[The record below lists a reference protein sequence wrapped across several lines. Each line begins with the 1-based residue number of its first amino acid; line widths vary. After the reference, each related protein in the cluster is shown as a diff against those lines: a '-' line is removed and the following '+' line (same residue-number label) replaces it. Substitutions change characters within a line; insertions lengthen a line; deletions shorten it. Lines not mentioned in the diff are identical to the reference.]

1 MVNLLAESPAA
12 AGETEERAVC
22 SMKIVLVIDQFDD
35 ANNGTTISARRFAA
49 ALKEHGNEVRVI
61 AIGKPTDYKY
71 AVRQM
76 KFPPVVEH
84 LVTSQGMRLAIPNKH
99 VFEKAA
105 AWADVVHFM
114 MPSPLA
120 ITGLRHVEKLGIPHT
135 AAFHCQ
141 PENIT
146 FTLHMGNSKR
156 VNDFVYDKFRDTFFN
171 RFTHIHC
178 PSEMIANQLREHGYT
193 AQLHVISNGISPR
206 YVYGKREKEPWMQ
219 GFFNVLMVGRYAGE
233 KRQDVLIE
241 ACAKSRYA
249 DRIQVILAGKGPLEK
264 KYRKLAEKLPN
275 PIVME
280 FYQPERLLEILHM
293 ADLYVHTAD
302 AEIEAMSCME
312 AFACGLVPVIAES
325 PRSATPQFALDE
337 RSLFP
342 AGDSDAL
349 AQRIDWWFEH
359 PEEREEM
366 GRHYG
371 EHAKKYALD
380 ESIKQTEEMFRQAIE
395 ECRSSVKK

>member
-1 MVNLLAESPAA
+1 
-12 AGETEERAVC
+12 
-22 SMKIVLVIDQFDD
+22 MKIVLVIDQFDD
-35 ANNGTTISARRFAA
+35 ANNGTTISARRFAT

-61 AIGKPTDYKY
+61 ATGKPTDYKY

-76 KFPPVVEH
+76 KFLPIVEH
-84 LVTSQGMRLAIPNKH
+84 LITSQGMRLAIPNKH

-120 ITGLRHVEKLGIPHT
+120 IMGLRHVERLGIPHT

-146 FTLHMGNSKR
+146 FTLHLGNSKR

-178 PSEMIANQLREHGYT
+178 PSNMIAGQLRDHGYT

-206 YVYGKREKEPWMQ
+206 YTYGRSPQEDWMQ
-219 GFFNVLMVGRYAGE
+219 GKFNVLMVGRYAGE
-233 KRQDVLIE
+233 KRQDVLID
-241 ACAKSRYA
+241 ACAQCRHKDA
-249 DRIQVILAGKGPLEK
+249 VQVILAGKGPLEK
-264 KYRKLAEKLPN
+264 KYRRLAEALSN

-280 FYQPERLLEILHM
+280 FYEPDRLLEILHM
-293 ADLYVHTAD
+293 ADLYVHTSD

-312 AFACGLVPVIAES
+312 AFACGLVPVIADS
-325 PRSATPQFALDE
+325 PRSATPQFALDG

-342 AGDSDAL
+342 AGDAAAL
-349 AQRIDWWFEH
+349 AEKIDWWFEH

-366 GRHYG
+366 GKRYG
-371 EHAKKYALD
+371 EHAKRYALD
-380 ESIKQTEEMFRQAIE
+380 RSIRQTEEMFRTAIRE
-395 ECRSSVKK
+395 QRT

>member
-1 MVNLLAESPAA
+1 
-12 AGETEERAVC
+12 
-22 SMKIVLVIDQFDD
+22 MKIVLVIDQFDD
-35 ANNGTTISARRFAA
+35 ANNGTTISARRFAM
-49 ALKEHGNEVRVI
+49 ALREHGNEVRVI
-61 AIGKPTDYKY
+61 ATGKPTDYKY

-76 KFPPVVEH
+76 RFFPIVEH
-84 LVTSQGMRLAIPNKH
+84 LITSQGMRLAIPNKH

-114 MPSPLA
+114 MPSPLGVM
-120 ITGLRHVEKLGIPHT
+120 GLKHVEKLGIPHT

-156 VNDFVYDKFRDTFFN
+156 VNDFVYNRFRDSFFN

-178 PSEMIANQLREHGYT
+178 PSAMIADQLRRHGYT
-193 AQLHVISNGISPR
+193 AKLHVISNGISPQ
-206 YVYGKREKEPWMQ
+206 YQYGKKPKEPWME

-249 DRIQVILAGKGPLEK
+249 DRIQVILAGKGPLEN
-264 KYRKLAEKLPN
+264 KYRRLAKKLHN

-280 FYQPERLLEILHM
+280 FYEPERLLEILHM
-293 ADLYVHTAD
+293 ADLYVHTSD

-312 AFACGLVPVIAES
+312 AFACGLVPVIANS
-325 PRSATPQFALDE
+325 PRSATPQFALDSQ
-337 RSLFP
+337 SLFP

-349 AQRIDWWFEH
+349 VQRIDWWIEH
-359 PEEREEM
+359 PQERVEM
-366 GRHYG
+366 EKRYA
-371 EHAKKYALD
+371 EHAKRYALD
-380 ESIKQTEEMFRQAIE
+380 LSIQQTEEMFRQAIE
-395 ECRSSVKK
+395 EQKAGSAR

>member
-1 MVNLLAESPAA
+1 
-12 AGETEERAVC
+12 
-22 SMKIVLVIDQFDD
+22 MKIVLVIDQFDD
-35 ANNGTTISARRFAA
+35 VNNGTTISARRFAL

-61 AIGKPTDYKY
+61 AIGKNADYKY

-84 LVTSQGMRLAIPNKH
+84 LITSQGMRLAIPNKH

-146 FTLHMGNSKR
+146 FTLHMGNSRR

-178 PSEMIANQLREHGYT
+178 PSNMIANQLRQHGYT
-193 AQLHVISNGISPR
+193 AQLHVISNGISPQ
-206 YVYGKREKEPWMQ
+206 YVYGKRPKEDWME

-233 KRQDVLIE
+233 KRQDVLID
-241 ACAKSRYA
+241 ACAKSRHA
-249 DRIQVILAGKGPLEK
+249 NRIQVILAGKGPLEK

-275 PIVME
+275 PIVMS
-280 FYQPERLLEILHM
+280 FYEPDRLLEILHM
-293 ADLYVHTAD
+293 ADLYVHTSD

-312 AFACGLVPVIAES
+312 AFACGLVPVIADS

-349 AQRIDWWFEH
+349 AQRIDWWIEH
-359 PEEREEM
+359 PEERKDMEL
-366 GRHYG
+366 RYA
-371 EHAKKYALD
+371 EHAKQYAL
-380 ESIKQTEEMFRQAIE
+380 EKSIQQTEEMFRMAIE
-395 ECRSSVKK
+395 EQKAAKESLHK

>member
-1 MVNLLAESPAA
+1 
-12 AGETEERAVC
+12 
-22 SMKIVLVIDQFDD
+22 MKIVLVIDQFDD
-35 ANNGTTISARRFAA
+35 ANNGTTISARRFAT

-61 AIGKPTDYKY
+61 ATGKPTDYKY

-76 KFPPVVEH
+76 KFLPIVEH
-84 LVTSQGMRLAIPNKH
+84 LITSQGMRLAIPNKH

-120 ITGLRHVEKLGIPHT
+120 VMGLKHVERLGIPHT

-156 VNDFVYDKFRDTFFN
+156 VNDFVYSKFRDTFFN

-178 PSEMIANQLREHGYT
+178 PSNMIANQLREHGYT
-193 AQLHVISNGISPR
+193 AQLHVISNGISPQ
-206 YVYGKREKEPWMQ
+206 YTYGRSPQEDWMKDR
-219 GFFNVLMVGRYAGE
+219 FNVLMVGRYAGE
-233 KRQDVLIE
+233 KRQDVLIN
-241 ACAKSRYA
+241 ACTQCRHK
-249 DRIQVILAGKGPLEK
+249 DDIQVILAGKGPLEK
-264 KYRKLAEKLPN
+264 KYRRLAEKLPN
-275 PIVME
+275 PIVMS
-280 FYQPERLLEILHM
+280 FYEPSRLLEILHM
-293 ADLYVHTAD
+293 ADLYVHTSD

-312 AFACGLVPVIAES
+312 AFACGLVPVIANS
-325 PRSATPQFALDE
+325 SRSATPQFALDE

-342 AGDSDAL
+342 AGDPAAL
-349 AQRIDWWFEH
+349 AERIDWWFEH

-366 GRHYG
+366 GRRYAQ
-371 EHAKKYALD
+371 HAEQYALD
-380 ESIKQTEEMFRQAIE
+380 RSIEQTEEMFRMAIRE
-395 ECRSSVKK
+395 QKG

>member
-1 MVNLLAESPAA
+1 
-12 AGETEERAVC
+12 
-22 SMKIVLVIDQFDD
+22 MKIVLVIDQFDD
-35 ANNGTTISARRFAA
+35 ANNGTTISARRFAT

-61 AIGKPTDYKY
+61 ATGKPTDYKY

-76 KFPPVVEH
+76 RFLPIVEH
-84 LVTSQGMRLAIPNKH
+84 LITSQGMRLAIPNRH

-120 ITGLRHVEKLGIPHT
+120 VMGLKHVERLGIPHT

-146 FTLHMGNSKR
+146 FTLHLGNSKR

-178 PSEMIANQLREHGYT
+178 PSNMIAGQLRDHGYT

-206 YVYGKREKEPWMQ
+206 STYGRSPQEDWMQ
-219 GFFNVLMVGRYAGE
+219 GKFNVLMVGRYAGE
-233 KRQDVLIE
+233 KRQDVLID
-241 ACAKSRYA
+241 ACARCRHKDA
-249 DRIQVILAGKGPLEK
+249 VQVILAGKGPLEK
-264 KYRKLAEKLPN
+264 KYRRLAEALSN

-280 FYQPERLLEILHM
+280 FYEPDRLLEILHM
-293 ADLYVHTAD
+293 ADLYVHTSD

-312 AFACGLVPVIAES
+312 AFACGLVPVIADS
-325 PRSATPQFALDE
+325 PRSATPQFALDG

-342 AGDSDAL
+342 AGDAAAL
-349 AQRIDWWFEH
+349 AEKIDWWFEH

-366 GRHYG
+366 GKRYG
-371 EHAKKYALD
+371 EHAKRYALD
-380 ESIKQTEEMFRQAIE
+380 RSIRQTEEMFRTAIRE
-395 ECRSSVKK
+395 QRT